1 MGCEMCPRRCGA
13 DRAGGAVGYCGA
25 ARGIRVA
32 KVMLHPWEEPC
43 LIAGPGAGAI
53 FFGGCPLHCVYCQNK
68 AISHG
73 EVGEVWDVSRLSDE
87 ILALQKAGASCIDLV
102 SPTQYGEEILC
113 AIRRVRAELTIPVV
127 WNTGGYETPEMI
139 RACRG
144 LVDVF
149 LTDFKYG
156 TKHVAE
162 AYSVAPKYPEVAKA
176 ALAEMVS
183 AVGDPVFAGDSLT
196 RGVIVR
202 HLVLPG
208 CRRDS
213 EAALT
218 LVSETVSPKS
228 VILSLMRQYT
238 PDFAPEEFPSLRR
251 RVTTFEY
258 EFVRDVAVNLGFSGY
273 SQDAESA
280 TAAFTPEFSG

>member
-1 MGCEMCPRRCGA
+1 MGCTQCPRRCGA
-13 DRAGGAVGYCGA
+13 DRSAGAVGYCGVS
-25 ARGIRVA
+25 REIRVA

-43 LIAGPGAGAI
+43 LIAGKGAGAI
-53 FFGGCPLHCVYCQNK
+53 FFAGCPLRCVYCQNRD
-68 AISHG
+68 ISRG
-73 EVGEVWDVSRLSDE
+73 AVGAVYDIPRLAHE
-87 ILALQKAGASCIDLV
+87 MLRLAEAGASCIDLV
-102 SPTQYGEEILC
+102 SPTQYAGDILS
-113 AIRRVRAELTIPVV
+113 ALRQIKDKLSIPVV
-127 WNTGGYETPEMI
+127 WNTGGYENSDTV

-156 TKHVAE
+156 TAAVAE
-162 AYSVAPKYPEVAKA
+162 MYSAAPDYVETARA

-183 AVGDPVFAGDSLT
+183 VAGHPRWDGDRLT

-213 EAALT
+213 EAALAA
-218 LVSETVSPKS
+218 VADTVSPDS

-238 PDFAPEEFPSLRR
+238 PDFAPAEYPTLRR

-258 EFVRDVAVNLGFSGY
+258 EFVRDRATALGFDGY
-273 SQDAESA
+273 SQDADAA
-280 TAAFTPEFSG
+280 TAAYTPEF